1 MVGHLLLRGML
12 VGVVAALLAFG
23 FAKVFGEPQIERAIA
38 FEKQASLAAGG
49 HAHDGHVHDGH
60 AQEAHDE
67 PELVSR
73 ATQAGFGLLVGVV
86 VYGAAIGGLFSL
98 VFAFV
103 NGRVGGLG
111 PRATAALLALG
122 AFAALVLVPALKYPA
137 NPPAVGDPDTIGA
150 RTTLFFAMLAISLA
164 CLAAAVALARRL
176 WARLGGWNATLV
188 AAASFVIVIAVVE
201 ALLPVVDEV
210 PREFSATVLWRF
222 RIASLGMHLVLWTT
236 IGLVFGH
243 LTERANAPRSRRSA
257 VGLRS

>member
-38 FEKQASLAAGG
+38 FEKKSSLAEGG

-60 AQEAHDE
+60 AQEARDE

-73 ATQAGFGLLVGVV
+73 ATQAGLGLLVGTV

-103 NGRVGGLG
+103 NGRLGGLG

-122 AFAALVLVPALKYPA
+122 AFAALV
-137 NPPAVGDPDTIGA
+137 
-150 RTTLFFAMLAISLA
+150 
-164 CLAAAVALARRL
+164 
-176 WARLGGWNATLV
+176 
-188 AAASFVIVIAVVE
+188 
-201 ALLPVVDEV
+201 
-210 PREFSATVLWRF
+210 
-222 RIASLGMHLVLWTT
+222 
-236 IGLVFGH
+236 
-243 LTERANAPRSRRSA
+243 
-257 VGLRS
+257 